1 MSETDLAG
9 LLNDPAVIACPY
21 PYYDM
26 MRASQPVFE
35 VPGIG
40 YIVTAYEDVLTV
52 LTSPDAFSS
61 AFGAGFATT
70 GLSLNPRP
78 AAVDEIL
85 ARGVPE
91 VAVLTQIAGPTH
103 RRHRRLVSQAFS
115 ARRVKQMEGIV
126 AAVGEELLDRFA
138 GRGSVELRT
147 EFASALPMTVVAEA
161 LGVPRADLELFKRWS
176 DGAHSLIGVE
186 VPEDRYIAI
195 AEDFLDFQRYFS
207 ARIAERRAA
216 PSDDL
221 LSDLVHAEE
230 DDEAPLTEPEL
241 LNIIM
246 QLLVAGNETT
256 ASTLCAGMLI
266 LARQPDLADR
276 LRNDPDAI
284 PRFVEELL
292 RVESPIQGL
301 PRVTLVDTE
310 LHGVA
315 LPAGATVIP
324 LYGAGN
330 RDPGQFPEPEAIR
343 LERERITGHLAF
355 SQGVHHCLGAT
366 LARAELRISLELLLA
381 RLRDIRLQPG
391 HEPELLPSLMVRGL
405 RELRLD
411 FGSVER

>member
-1 MSETDLAG
+1 MTETGLGD

-21 PYYDM
+21 PFYDL
-26 MRASQPVFE
+26 MRDTRPVAE
-35 VPGIG
+35 IPGIG
-40 YIVTAYEDVLTV
+40 YVVTSYKDVLTIV
-52 LTSPDAFSS
+52 TSPEVYSS

-78 AAVDEIL
+78 RSVDAIL

-91 VAVLTQIAGPTH
+91 VPVLTQIAGPTH

-115 ARRVKQMEGIV
+115 ARRVKQMEGVV
-126 AAVGEELLDRFA
+126 AANGEELLGRFA
-138 GRGSVELRT
+138 ARGSVELRA
-147 EFASALPMTVVAEA
+147 EFASALPMAVVAEA
-161 LGVPRADLELFKRWS
+161 LGVPRDDLDMFKRWS

-186 VPEDRYIAI
+186 VPEARYVEI
-195 AEDFLDFQRYFS
+195 AEDLLGFQRYFS
-207 ARIAERRAA
+207 ERIAERRSA
-216 PSDDL
+216 PRDDL

-230 DDEAPLTEPEL
+230 DDDAPLTEPEL

-246 QLLVAGNETT
+246 QLLIAGNETT
-256 ASTLCAGMLI
+256 ASTLCAGLLI
-266 LARQPDLADR
+266 LARQPELADR
-276 LRNDPDAI
+276 LRAEPDAV

-315 LPAGATVIP
+315 LPRGSTVIP

-330 RDPGQFPEPEAIR
+330 RDPQRYPEPAEIR
-343 LERERITGHLAF
+343 LERERIGAHLAF
-355 SQGVHHCLGAT
+355 SQGAHHCLGST
-366 LARAELRISLELLLA
+366 LARAELRISLELLLG
-381 RLRDIRLQPG
+381 RLRDIRLSPG

-405 RELRLD
+405 KELHLD
-411 FGSVER
+411 FEPAA